1 MNGRS
6 WVLHFTKAIDELY
19 EKHTN
24 KTDWTASTWTSFLGE
39 VLDAVAAKMNCYVV
53 RRRPD
58 NQDESGEYLNI
69 DGLFIDNDAYA
80 LVPDGH
86 DPLVLPSVAV
96 ELENSYAHDKI
107 AYCLWKTMCIRTP
120 IKVLI
125 CYQSNTENI
134 ALLRAHLENVI
145 LQGNLIK
152 GTDADVIVII
162 GDESISDE
170 NTEWK
175 DYYSVFEWQNDRFA
189 SIADLDW

>member
-1 MNGRS
+1 MNGRL
-6 WVLHFTKAIDELY
+6 WLFHFTKAIDELY
-19 EKHTN
+19 EKRP
-24 KTDWTASTWTSFLGE
+24 KKADWTVSSWTNFLGE
-39 VLDAVAAKMNCYVV
+39 VLDEVASKINCYVV

-96 ELENSYAHDKI
+96 ELENSYSQDKI
-107 AYCLWKTMCIRTP
+107 AYCLWKIMCIRTP

-125 CYQSNTENI
+125 CYQNNAEDVTR
-134 ALLRAHLENVI
+134 LKDHLKNVI
-145 LQGNLIK
+145 LKGNLIK
-152 GTDADVIVII
+152 GAEADVIVII

-170 NTEWK
+170 NIEWK